1 MKRIGILG
9 GAFNPVHLG
18 HLTAAQMVREQ
29 LKLDKV
35 IFVPSNL
42 APHKKRKNVAAT
54 ADRLAMVRLA
64 IKDNPYFEVSDIEI
78 KREGKSYSIE
88 TVAYFR
94 DYFSPGTRLY
104 FIIGSDLLPTLH
116 TWKHMDDVQRIVSF
130 VAVTRAGYR
139 EKESMVKVKLIAV
152 PGPQTSSSD
161 IRRRIMSG
169 KTVKY
174 LVPDNVLDYID
185 QKKLFKK

>member
-9 GAFNPVHLG
+9 GAFNPIHLG
-18 HLTAAQMVREQ
+18 HLTAAQMIREQ

-42 APHKKRKNVAAT
+42 APHKKRKNVAPT
-54 ADRLAMVRLA
+54 GDRLAMVRLA

-78 KREGKSYSIE
+78 KREGKSYSLE
-88 TVAYFR
+88 TVSYFR
-94 DYFSPGTRLY
+94 DHFPRGTRFY

-116 TWKHMDDVQRIVSF
+116 TWKHVDEIQKIASF
-130 VAVTRAGYR
+130 VAVSRAGFK
-139 EKESMVKVKLIAV
+139 EKKSKIKVKLITI

-161 IRRRIMSG
+161 VRRRIMSG

-174 LVPDNVLDYID
+174 LVPDNVLNYID
-185 QKKLFKK
+185 QKKLF